1 MSGYDGDRIAALEGI
16 EPELAMRLAWAS
28 DVWIFAY
35 GSLMWD
41 PGFAFCE
48 AAPAMVR
55 GYHRRFCVYS
65 HGYRGTPNRP
75 GLVLGLDRGGACKG
89 IAYRVPAV
97 DLPAAMSYLWD
108 REMKSGVYRLKEFS
122 VAIPGGEA
130 SAVAFVVARS
140 HPRYAPGLTELQT
153 ARLIRQGIGQRGSS
167 LQYLENT
174 TRELER
180 LGVVDGALLRLE
192 RRVKSMTEVAF
203 KNAA

>member
-1 MSGYDGDRIAALEGI
+1 MSGCDLDRIARLEGI

-28 DVWIFAY
+28 DLWIFAY
-35 GSLMWD
+35 GSLMWE

-48 AAPAMVR
+48 AVPAMVR

-65 HGYRGTPNRP
+65 HGYRGTPERP

-97 DLPAAMSYLWD
+97 DVPTALTYLWD
-108 REMKSGVYRLKEFS
+108 REMKSGVYRLKELS

-130 SAVAFVVARS
+130 TAVAFVVARS
-140 HPRYAPGLTELQT
+140 HARYAPGLTELQT
-153 ARLIRQGIGQRGSS
+153 ARLIRQGVGKRGTSV
-167 LQYLENT
+167 QYLENT

-180 LGVVDGALLRLE
+180 LGVVDAALHRLE
-192 RRVKSMTEVAF
+192 RRVRSMGDAPL
-203 KNAA
+203 KKAA

>member
-1 MSGYDGDRIAALEGI
+1 MSDCDLDRVARFAGI

-28 DVWIFAY
+28 DLWIFAY

-48 AAPAMVR
+48 AVPAMVR

-65 HGYRGTPNRP
+65 HGHRGTPERP

-97 DLPAAMSYLWD
+97 DVPAAMTYLWD
-108 REMKSGVYRLKEFS
+108 REMKSGVYRLKELS

-140 HPRYAPGLTELQT
+140 HARYAPGLTELQT
-153 ARLIRQGIGQRGSS
+153 ARLIRQGVGRRGSS
-167 LQYLENT
+167 VQYLENT

-203 KNAA
+203 KKAA